1 MRSLQL
7 IALLAMV
14 LATRVAWAA
23 GDTTDVSAGRELALN
38 WCSECHLVVE
48 NQDRVPSDAVPTF
61 LAIANHRSTT
71 ELGLRVFLTSP
82 HGAMP
87 NIMLTREQIDE
98 IVAYILSLRS
108 P

>member
-7 IALLAMV
+7 IALLTTA
-14 LATRVAWAA
+14 LATPVAWAA
-23 GDTTDVSAGRELALN
+23 SDTTDVSAGRELALN

-61 LAIANHRSTT
+61 FAIANHRSTT
-71 ELGLRVFLTSP
+71 DLGLRVFLTSP
-82 HGAMP
+82 HGKMP

-98 IVAYILSLRS
+98 IVAYILSLRAQ
-108 P
+108 

>member
-7 IALLAMV
+7 MALMVAV
-14 LATRVAWAA
+14 LATRVTWAA
-23 GDTTDVSAGRELALN
+23 GDATDVSAGRELALN
-38 WCSECHLVVE
+38 WCSECHLVAE
-48 NQDRVPSDAVPTF
+48 NQERVSSDAVPTF
-61 LAIANHRSTT
+61 FAIANHRSTT

-82 HGAMP
+82 HGTMP

-98 IVAYILSLRS
+98 IIAYILSLRA